1 MINYDLKAFERAFA
15 FQITRQDPEV
25 ASFLK
30 SIGGIFTASNGW
42 KIKISKV
49 PEINVFSKT
58 IYLRGTDSSKNLR
71 IDRTWNTPS
80 NRFRDTVITEV
91 SAAITELIS
100 SVNARLNYQT
110 YFMPMTWLEYDAWT
124 IFGNFA
130 PEAEP
135 KWSGKFDSEGWGPNK
150 VDPSKTIVIN

>member
-1 MINYDLKAFERAFA
+1 MITYDLKAFERAFA

-25 ASFLK
+25 ASFVR

-80 NRFRDTVITEV
+80 NRFRDNVVKEV
-91 SAAITELIS
+91 SDAITELIS
-100 SVNARLNYQT
+100 SVYARLNFQTYMQVPDWDYCEIYQT
-110 YFMPMTWLEYDAWT
+110 S
-124 IFGNFA
+124 NFA
-130 PEAEP
+130 PEA
-135 KWSGKFDSEGWGPNK
+135 KASWSGKFDSEGWGPNK
-150 VDPSKTIVIN
+150 IDPSKTTVIL

>member
-15 FQITRQDPEV
+15 FQIKSQDPEV
-25 ASFLK
+25 TSFLR

-71 IDRTWNTPS
+71 IDRTWNVPS
-80 NRFRDTVITEV
+80 NSYRDSVISGV
-91 SAAITELIS
+91 SDAITELIS

-110 YFMPMTWLEYDAWT
+110 YMYIPTWDEYNYTTARYWASEVQAAW
-124 IFGNFA
+124 N
-130 PEAEP
+130 
-135 KWSGKFDSEGWGPNK
+135 GKFDSEGWGPNK
-150 VDPSKTIVIN
+150 VDPSKTTIIL